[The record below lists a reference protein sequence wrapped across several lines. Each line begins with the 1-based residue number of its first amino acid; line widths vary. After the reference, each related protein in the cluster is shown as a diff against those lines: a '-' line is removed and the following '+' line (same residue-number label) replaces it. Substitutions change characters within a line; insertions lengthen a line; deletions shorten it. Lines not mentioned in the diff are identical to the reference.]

1 MEHDNKWQRQEINK
15 LPEFTEEDLLNVQKW
30 QTATSMMI
38 EGKMRTPYSNEEY
51 ETGDKLKRLV
61 DFRKFVLGVLD
72 RQDKELHDIFL
83 LIRDAYNQLERG
95 QNMDMVKL
103 GSSIRVAFKKIKEL
117 SGK

>member
-1 MEHDNKWQRQEINK
+1 MKHDNKWQRQEVNK

-72 RQDKELHDIFL
+72 RQDKELREIYCKNLSLDGHVVIQHIL
-83 LIRDAYNQLERG
+83 
-95 QNMDMVKL
+95 
-103 GSSIRVAFKKIKEL
+103 KEA
-117 SGK
+117 GDEIQQKQTNGEAK